1 MARKKREPKKQKMY
15 IKNEKENDMKNLVIT
30 DSNGTEI
37 YSRPLRD
44 DDNRESKMWLLD
56 KISDDV
62 GIPVACLKI
71 KVKGER
77 K

>member
-1 MARKKREPKKQKMY
+1 
-15 IKNEKENDMKNLVIT
+15 MKNLVIT

-44 DDNRESKMWLLD
+44 DDNKESRMWLLD

-62 GIPVACLKI
+62 GIPVACLKLS
-71 KVKGER
+71 VHRER
-77 K
+77 RVTQ